1 MDMVNKF
8 EFSIQDSKFH
18 SAIGTVTIINLH
30 AIKVLGVL
38 LLIVY
43 KWLVHI
49 SGYVQ
54 HPNSWCK
61 FSACKN
67 MLFSFWMIMNT
78 TIECIRER

>member
-1 MDMVNKF
+1 MVNKF
-8 EFSIQDSKFH
+8 EFSIQNSKFH

-54 HPNSWCK
+54 HPNS
-61 FSACKN
+61 
-67 MLFSFWMIMNT
+67 
-78 TIECIRER
+78 